1 MYLLYIDESGTK
13 DLHRG
18 EKNKEGNSEFFV
30 MGAVLIKAEDLSD
43 IEYKIQNIKS
53 DYLKDPYLEL
63 KSTIKAKSLKKSENR
78 NDFLNEIHK
87 TIVESN
93 CYCFG
98 AQVHKPS
105 LQERGILEN
114 KDQIYK
120 ICFLHIL
127 SAVNSF
133 LKFEN
138 INESV
143 TVFIDRVDAA
153 NNKKVYVAY
162 KSALES
168 KSIDFIGFDSRHFSP
183 SINFVD
189 SEFTIGV
196 QIADTVAG
204 ALWRGVE
211 KNKKTYS
218 RMLIP
223 RFPRDSNQKYVD
235 YSYQI
240 CTDWK
245 E

>member
-18 EKNKEGNSEFFV
+18 ENNKEGNSEYFV

-43 IEYKIQNIKS
+43 IEEEIQDIKS
-53 DYLKDPYLEL
+53 TCLKDPYQEL
-63 KSTIKAKSLKKSENR
+63 KSTVKAKSLKNNTNR
-78 NDFLNEIHK
+78 DDFLNSIHQA
-87 TIVESN
+87 IASSN

-98 AQVHKPS
+98 AQVHKPT
-105 LQERGILEN
+105 LQQQGILEN
-114 KDQIYK
+114 RDQIYK

-127 SAVNSF
+127 SAVNSY
-133 LKFEN
+133 LKHEN

-143 TVFIDRVDAA
+143 TVFIDRVDAT
-153 NNKKVYVAY
+153 NNKKVYLAY
-162 KSALES
+162 KEALES
-168 KSIDFIGFDSRHFSP
+168 KSIDFIGFDKKHFSP

-196 QIADTVAG
+196 QIADLIAG

-218 RMLIP
+218 RMLLP
-223 RFPRDSNQKYVD
+223 RFPRDNNQKYVG
-235 YSYQI
+235 YSYQN
-240 CTDWK
+240 CEEWK
-245 E
+245 

>member
-63 KSTIKAKSLKKSENR
+63 KSTIKAKSLKESKNR

-98 AQVHKPS
+98 AQVHKPA

-133 LKFEN
+133 LKFP
-138 INESV
+138 
-143 TVFIDRVDAA
+143 
-153 NNKKVYVAY
+153 
-162 KSALES
+162 AL
-168 KSIDFIGFDSRHFSP
+168 
-183 SINFVD
+183 
-189 SEFTIGV
+189 
-196 QIADTVAG
+196 
-204 ALWRGVE
+204 
-211 KNKKTYS
+211 
-218 RMLIP
+218 
-223 RFPRDSNQKYVD
+223 
-235 YSYQI
+235 
-240 CTDWK
+240 
-245 E
+245 

>member
-18 EKNKEGNSEFFV
+18 ENNKEGNSEYFV

-43 IEYKIQNIKS
+43 IEEEIQDIKS
-53 DYLKDPYLEL
+53 TYLKDPYQEL
-63 KSTIKAKSLKKSENR
+63 KSTVKAKSLKNNTNR
-78 NDFLNEIHK
+78 DNFLNSIHQA
-87 TIVESN
+87 IVSSN

-98 AQVHKPS
+98 AQVHKPT
-105 LQERGILEN
+105 LQKHGILEN
-114 KDQIYK
+114 RDQIYK

-127 SAVNSF
+127 SAVNSY
-133 LKFEN
+133 LKHEN

-153 NNKKVYVAY
+153 NNKKVYLAY
-162 KSALES
+162 KEALES
-168 KSIDFIGFDSRHFSP
+168 KSIDFIGFDKKHFSP

-196 QIADTVAG
+196 QIADLIAG

-211 KNKKTYS
+211 KSKKTYS
-218 RMLIP
+218 RMLLP
-223 RFPRDSNQKYVD
+223 RFPRDNNQKYVG
-235 YSYQI
+235 YSYQN
-240 CTDWK
+240 CEEWK
-245 E
+245 